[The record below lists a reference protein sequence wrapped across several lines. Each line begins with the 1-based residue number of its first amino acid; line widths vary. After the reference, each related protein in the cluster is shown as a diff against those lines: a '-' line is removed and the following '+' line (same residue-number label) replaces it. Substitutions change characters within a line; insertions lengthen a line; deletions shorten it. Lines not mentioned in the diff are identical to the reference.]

1 MRRVRAS
8 SVATLAISASLTLA
22 ALPAAAAE
30 LRGAAILEHPCGQT
44 AVLHMALVHAGKM
57 EEAVRLGTPAMQ
69 QKWSDLPAE
78 DRDMMSE
85 MMQAM
90 SQSEEEFRA
99 AIRDHGVM
107 TLDGQAA
114 HLVIEIRH
122 QDENGTSTE
131 TTRQHFAVEG
141 ASCRIDHGES
151 SE

>member
-90 SQSEEEFRA
+90 
-99 AIRDHGVM
+99 
-107 TLDGQAA
+107 LDCGLEVEAHHHEVASGGQCEIDLKYQP
-114 HLVIEIRH
+114 LVKMADWLQIYRFC
-122 QDENGTSTE
+122 S
-131 TTRQHFAVEG
+131 
-141 ASCRIDHGES
+141 
-151 SE
+151 